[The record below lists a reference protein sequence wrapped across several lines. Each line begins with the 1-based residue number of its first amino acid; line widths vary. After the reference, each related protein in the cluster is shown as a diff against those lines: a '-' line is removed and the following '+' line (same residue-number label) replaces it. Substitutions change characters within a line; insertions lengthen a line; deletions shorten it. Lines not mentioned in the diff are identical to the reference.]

1 MVTTDEVL
9 GVVARSPHNWGSGR
23 HQWLENELSALGADP
38 SNLVTAAVAGLD
50 DADRNVRVRAVWAL
64 SVLPGTEATAGVLRA
79 LRDSARRVREVALK
93 AVRPHHAG
101 SAEVVAAV
109 RAIADD
115 ETETGRLRRNAFF
128 VLASSVVRDE
138 LPDVAEETLRSFMDS
153 ARFRMPMLL
162 RLCTSTNPS
171 PTARA
176 ILQEFVRSGSKEEA
190 VMATRALCGHR
201 LMWVDGFLPAEVR
214 QRVREQYDP
223 APDVYHGVPMCW
235 VPGPEADALARDEV
249 LRRSSEH
256 E

>member
-9 GVVARSPHNWGSGR
+9 GVVARSPHNWGSDR
-23 HQWLENELSALGADP
+23 HEWLETELGALGADP
-38 SNLVTAAVAGLD
+38 SDLATAALCGLD
-50 DADRNVRVRAVWAL
+50 DDDRNVRVRAVWAL
-64 SVLPGTEATAGVLRA
+64 SVIPGAEATAGVLRA
-79 LRDSARRVREVALK
+79 LGDPARRVREVALK
-93 AVRPHHAG
+93 AVRPHHG
-101 SAEVVAAV
+101 SADVVAAV
-109 RAIADD
+109 RALADD

-138 LPDVAEETLRSFMDS
+138 LPDVAEETLRSFMES

-176 ILQEFVRSGSKEEA
+176 ILREFVRSGSKEEA

-201 LMWVDGFLPAEVR
+201 LMRVDGFLPAEVR

-235 VPGPEADALARDEV
+235 IPGPEADALLNDEV
-249 LRRSSEH
+249 LRRSSERA
-256 E
+256 